1 MPAPPQF
8 RALLEVLARHQV
20 DFIVVGGVAGVL
32 QGAPLLTRDLDIVYR
47 LADDNAERLLAALED
62 LEAKFRAD
70 PRQLEPNRSH
80 LASRGHKLLTTRLG
94 DLDCLGTIEDDTDY
108 EDLLPHVDR
117 MQIGETEFQ
126 VLALG
131 RLVEVK
137 EKLTRP
143 KDRLALLQLRATL
156 AERGKS

>member
-8 RALLEVLARHQV
+8 RALLEVLANHRV

-47 LADDNAERLLAALED
+47 LTADNQDRLLAALHD
-62 LEAKFRAD
+62 LGATFRAD
-70 PRQLEPNRSH
+70 PRRLKPDLSH

-94 DLDCLGTIEDDTDY
+94 DLDCLGTIEEDTDY
-108 EDLLPHVDR
+108 EALLPHVDR
-117 MQIGETEFQ
+117 LRIGETELQ
-126 VLALG
+126 VLSLR

-137 EKLTRP
+137 EKLARP

-156 AERGKS
+156 AERGE

>member
-47 LADDNAERLLAALED
+47 LAD
-62 LEAKFRAD
+62 
-70 PRQLEPNRSH
+70 
-80 LASRGHKLLTTRLG
+80 
-94 DLDCLGTIEDDTDY
+94 
-108 EDLLPHVDR
+108 
-117 MQIGETEFQ
+117 
-126 VLALG
+126 
-131 RLVEVK
+131 

-156 AERGKS
+156 AEREKS